1 MGTKIKR
8 YVILTPFD
16 QAEVVAGIAS
26 LQHLDV
32 AVVPTSSGALVVR
45 ELPVPQYDEWD
56 IRNILGPDD
65 ADLDELADS
74 GEPAD
79 NAPAV
84 AAFFSRLSKYGVVLL
99 DVNLDDGD
107 GFDAGVAG
115 TVRAW
120 RYQAGE
126 PGEEISAGL
135 LLNSAEPLLEKII
148 LGQEKPEDH
157 GGIFARDVTPTML
170 TKLAARR
177 RSSSGRKRG
186 QGKQAGD
193 SDGAA
198 SSADTPQEADEQSG
212 TNGADN
218 LNPQSDQDSHD

>member
-65 ADLDELADS
+65 ADLEELAAS

-177 RSSSGRKRG
+177 RSASGGKKGREEQSDDSDSIDSSG
-186 QGKQAGD
+186 
-193 SDGAA
+193 DG
-198 SSADTPQEADEQSG
+198 PQEASEPAEA
-212 TNGADN
+212 N
-218 LNPQSDQDSHD
+218 NPQTEREEDD